1 MRVCF
6 VFVATKTV
14 AKLSQNIAKSLR
26 FQAKSTPSLRFVL
39 LLVILLAHSLCVFCS
54 CIFALLH
61 LFRQRFVFG
70 EVLQNL
76 FFLCMSYYRLITGL
90 FLVLCARLWF
100 GGVWIS
106 VQNGQK

>member
-1 MRVCF
+1 MCSHQDRC
-6 VFVATKTV
+6 KT
-14 AKLSQNIAKSLR
+14 IAKHCKITAFPSKIYAKFALR
-26 FQAKSTPSLRFVL
+26 AFACDFACAFTLRIF
-39 LLVILLAHSLCVFCS
+39 AYFCVFCS

-61 LFRQRFVFG
+61 LFDKDLSLAKFCKIH
-70 EVLQNL
+70 
-76 FFLCMSYYRLITGL
+76 FLCMSYYRLIIGL